1 MNVILLEAVENLG
14 SIGDLVK
21 VKPGYGRNYLLPQ
34 GKAALAT
41 PENIKAIEAR
51 RAELE
56 KAAAEELT
64 KARARS
70 KAFENLEIV
79 VQANAGAEGKLF
91 GSVGPIDIVDAL
103 SAVQV
108 EAERSEIRMPDGPIQ
123 ELGEF
128 PIGVHLHSEVNA
140 EILVRVIGEAGETA
154 ESVAAAAAEA
164 APAEAA
170 PAEAASEEA
179 APADAAA
186 EKTVAEDE

>member
-56 KAAAEELT
+56 KAAAEELA
-64 KARARS
+64 KAKERA

-79 VQANAGAEGKLF
+79 VHANAGSEGKLF

-103 SAVQV
+103 ANVQV
-108 EAERSEIRMPDGPIQ
+108 EAERAEIRMPEGPIQ

-128 PIGVHLHSEVNA
+128 PIGVHLHTDIDV
-140 EILVRVIGEAGETA
+140 EILVRVVGEDGETA
-154 ESVAAAAAEA
+154 AAPVE
-164 APAEAA
+164 APAE
-170 PAEAASEEA
+170 
-179 APADAAA
+179 
-186 EKTVAEDE
+186 TVAETSAEKPVEE